1 VYVKVER
8 SPSLPPPRSEA
19 GVIGWLRTNLFSS
32 WPNTLLTLAGLALIA
47 YSLPPFLSWAVFN
60 ANWGGEGREACLPP
74 FGNPDGACWVF
85 IKARLGLLMYG
96 FYPEAERWRI
106 DLAAILLAASGG
118 QLVAAS
124 LLRAPSG
131 RARRLTLLFPL
142 AGAILSFALFGAL
155 PGLTAVIFLAAPDIL
170 ARIRPGRLLLG
181 LAHRPQLQLGLRL
194 GLCLAAGAILGLGL
208 GAAGEGLAA
217 ALSLL
222 MASFLF
228 ITLGAAGRS
237 AGGVRFALLIGVY
250 PVLAYILL
258 LGGGMSL
265 PLVETDNWGGL
276 FLTLA
281 IAGVGIA
288 TSLPVGILLALGRR
302 SRMPVIKALSVS
314 FIEFIRGVPLISVLF
329 MASVMLPL
337 TLPAGMHVNKLL
349 RALVGVS
356 LFYAAYMAEVVRGG
370 LQAIP
375 RGQYEAAE
383 ALGLRYWRVMRLV
396 ILPQALRLVIPG
408 ITNTF
413 LGLLKDTTL
422 VAVINLMDILGILKS
437 ALADTRWLGFTKE
450 AYVFAA
456 LVFWVICFGLS
467 RYSML
472 LEKRLKPGRN

>member
-1 VYVKVER
+1 MYVKQTR

-19 GVIGWLRTNLFSS
+19 GVLGWLRANLFSS
-32 WPNTLLTLAGLALIA
+32 WPNTLLTLAGLALIV
-47 YSLPPFLSWAVFN
+47 YSVPPFLDWAVFK
-60 ANWGGEGREACLPP
+60 ANWGGEGREACLEPL
-74 FGNPDGACWVF
+74 GNPDGACWVF

-96 FYPEAERWRI
+96 FYPGAERWRI
-106 DLAAILLAASGG
+106 DFAAILLAASGG

-124 LLRAPSG
+124 LLRAPSI

-142 AGAILSFALFGAL
+142 AGAILSFALFGPL
-155 PGLTAVIFLAAPDIL
+155 PGLAALAYLAAPEIL
-170 ARIRPGRLLLG
+170 AWIRPGRALQG
-181 LAHRPQLQLGLRL
+181 LAHRPQAQLLARL
-194 GLCLAAGAILGLGL
+194 GVCLAAGAALGFAL
-208 GAAGEGLAA
+208 GAAGKGLPVALGLLAA
-217 ALSLL
+217 A
-222 MASFLF
+222 FLF
-228 ITLGAAGRS
+228 IALGVAGGS
-237 AGGVRFALLIGVY
+237 AGGVRFSLLLGVY
-250 PVLAYILL
+250 PVMAYVLL
-258 LGGGMSL
+258 LGGGLGL

-302 SRMPVIKALSVS
+302 SRMPVIKGLSVS

-383 ALGLRYWRVMRLV
+383 ALGLRYWRAMRLV

-450 AYVFAA
+450 AYVFAGV
-456 LVFWVICFGLS
+456 VFWVICFGLS

>member
-1 VYVKVER
+1 MYVKRER

-19 GVIGWLRTNLFSS
+19 GVIGWLRANLFSS
-32 WPNTLLTLAGLALIA
+32 WLNALMTLAGLALLL
-47 YSLPPFLSWAVFN
+47 YSLPPFLSWAVID
-60 ANWGGEGREACLPP
+60 ANWLGDSREGCLPP
-74 FGNPDGACWVF
+74 LGDAAGACWVF
-85 IKARLGLLMYG
+85 IKVRLGLLMYG

-106 DLAAILLAASGG
+106 DFSAVLLAAAGG
-118 QLVAAS
+118 QLVAGS
-124 LLRAPSG
+124 LLRAPAG
-131 RARRLTLLFPL
+131 RGRRLTGLFPL
-142 AGAILSFALFGAL
+142 AGVLLSFALFGLL
-155 PGLTAVIFLAAPDIL
+155 PGLAACAYLAAPDIL
-170 ARIRPGRLLLG
+170 ARARPGRLLLG
-181 LAHRPQLQLGLRL
+181 LAHRPQLHLAARL
-194 GLCLAAGAILGLGL
+194 GLAAGAGAALALGF
-208 GAAGEGLAA
+208 GAAGQGLAVALGLLA
-217 ALSLL
+217 ASFVFIALGAYGQSAASVRFSLL
-222 MASFLF
+222 L
-228 ITLGAAGRS
+228 
-237 AGGVRFALLIGVY
+237 GVY
-250 PVLAYILL
+250 PVICYALL
-258 LGGGMSL
+258 LGGGLDL
-265 PLVETDNWGGL
+265 PLVDTDNWGGL
-276 FLTLA
+276 FLTLV

-356 LFYAAYMAEVVRGG
+356 LFYSAYMAEVVRGG

-450 AYVFAA
+450 AYVFAGV
-456 LVFWVICFGLS
+456 VFWVICFGLS